1 VFLNATAF
9 AQSLVRGTVRDGDAN
24 TLSGATVS
32 AVGSTMKVL
41 TNGAGNFAITVPAG
55 VTQLS
60 FSYIILETQ
69 TVLINN
75 RTQINISLAGGIDLD
90 VVTVV
95 GYGSVKKK

>member
-1 VFLNATAF
+1 
-9 AQSLVRGTVRDGDAN
+9 
-24 TLSGATVS
+24 
-32 AVGSTMKVL
+32 MKVL

-60 FSYIILETQ
+60 FSYVILETQ

-75 RTQINISLAGGIDLD
+75 RNQINISLAGAIDLD

-95 GYGSVKKK
+95 GYRSVRKSDLTGAATTVSAKTLTKSRLMHLIN